1 MKVFIK
7 ILFFSLLILSQF
19 SCSKKE
25 KVTIVQEKDLESQMI
40 AIYNEAYEEF
50 ENGDTLYAAKKFN
63 EAELIFPQSEWA
75 PIAALMTAYV
85 YYADD
90 YYSDAIYNL
99 ERYLKVYPNHK
110 DKSYGHFLL
119 AMCYYENIIDEKRDL
134 GPLLKAKKEFEFI
147 VQNYPA
153 TDFASDAIFKI
164 ELIKDRL
171 AGKEMY
177 IGRHY
182 LKSQKWI
189 PAINRFKNV
198 LKNYETTVYVEE
210 AIHRLA
216 EIHYIIGLEREAK
229 KYASLLGYNYGS
241 SKWYKASYKIF
252 NKEYDLEEKE
262 IFSNKDKKN
271 DKKSIFKRFKKRFKS
286 LFN

>member
-1 MKVFIK
+1 MKFFIK
-7 ILFFSLLILSQF
+7 IILLVFLILTQF

-25 KVTIVQEKDLESQMI
+25 KVSIIQNEDLETQMI
-40 AIYNEAYEEF
+40 TLYEEAYDEF
-50 ENGDTLYAAKKFN
+50 LNGDILYAAKKFN
-63 EAELIFPQSEWA
+63 EAELIFPQSKWA

-85 YYADD
+85 YYSDD
-90 YYSDAIYNL
+90 YYGDAIYNL

-134 GPLLKAKKEFEFI
+134 GPLLKAKKEFEFVI
-147 VQNYPA
+147 DNFPS
-153 TDFASDAIFKI
+153 TEFASDAKFKI
-164 ELIKDRL
+164 ELINDRL

-198 LKNYETTVYVEE
+198 LNNYETTVYVEE

-216 EIHYIIGLEREAK
+216 EVHYIIGLENEAK

-252 NKEYDLEEKE
+252 NKDYDLEEKE
-262 IFSNKDKKN
+262 IFSKANKNKDKK
-271 DKKSIFKRFKKRFKS
+271 SLFKRFKKRFKS